1 MEMIFLLLL
10 IVLNGVF
17 AMSEI
22 AVVTARKLRLNQMIE
37 AGSKS
42 AQAALDLHEQPTSF
56 LSSVQI
62 GITSIGIL
70 NGIVGEAALAR
81 PLALSMAEAG
91 MDPET
96 SQVLATIGVVVLI
109 TYVSIVIGELVPK
122 RLAQLN
128 PEKVAARVALPMQW
142 LSRATHPFVRLLS
155 WSTDRLV
162 HLLHRGGES
171 TAGPIEDEVRA
182 LLEEGTRSG
191 IVHQDENQ
199 MVRNVM
205 RLDERPVKA
214 LMVHHADIH
223 FLDVNAD
230 PEINR
235 AALQNSRHSLYP
247 VCEGGLDRILG
258 LVHTKQL
265 LLQCLEGQDLD
276 LHAALLP
283 AEFLPDTV
291 SGMDL
296 LNHFRNS
303 RARMVFIVDEYGELE
318 GLATPQDVLRTV
330 VGSSGDPDD
339 PAGWAFQRQDGSWLL
354 DGLIGLSEVQD
365 LLELKRIPDT
375 GGDYHTLAGL
385 ILAQLGKLPATG
397 DTVFWDGWLFEIVD
411 MDERRVDKVL
421 ASRATEP
428 SEADETETVG

>member
-1 MEMIFLLLL
+1 MELFFLLLL
-10 IVLNGVF
+10 IVLNGIF

-37 AGSKS
+37 EGSVS
-42 AQAALDLHEQPTSF
+42 ARAALALHEQPTSF

-81 PLALSMAEAG
+81 PLALRMAEAG
-91 MDPET
+91 IDPET
-96 SQVLATIGVVVLI
+96 SQILATIGVVVLI

-128 PEKVAARVALPMQW
+128 PEVVAARVARPMQW

-162 HLLHRGGES
+162 QLLHRSGQAA
-171 TAGPIEDEVRA
+171 AGPIEDEVRA
-182 LLEEGTRSG
+182 LLEEGTRIG

-223 FLDVNAD
+223 FLDINAD
-230 PEINR
+230 PDATRN
-235 AALQNSRHSLYP
+235 ALQNSRHSLYP
-247 VCEGGLDRILG
+247 VCDGGLDRILG
-258 LVHTKQL
+258 IVHTKQL
-265 LLQCLEGQDLD
+265 LLQCMEEQPLD
-276 LHAALLP
+276 LRSALLP

-291 SGMDL
+291 TGMDL
-296 LNHFRNS
+296 LNHFRTN
-303 RARMVFIVDEYGELE
+303 RAPMVFIVDEYGELE

-330 VGSSGDPDD
+330 VGAGSDPDD

-354 DGLIGLSEVQD
+354 DGLIGLAEVQD
-365 LLELKRIPDT
+365 LLQLRQLPDT
-375 GGDYHTLAGL
+375 AGDYHTLAGL
-385 ILAQLGKLPATG
+385 MLAQLGRLPATG
-397 DTVFWDGWLFEIVD
+397 DTVDWEAWQFEIVD
-411 MDERRVDKVL
+411 MDDRRIDKVL
-421 ASRATEP
+421 ATWSGEDG
-428 SEADETETVG
+428 EADEIETVG

>member
-1 MEMIFLLLL
+1 MELIFLLFL
-10 IVLNGVF
+10 IMLNGIF

-37 AGSKS
+37 DGSKS
-42 AQAALDLHEQPTSF
+42 AQAALALHEQPTSF

-81 PLALSMAEAG
+81 PLALYMAGAG

-128 PEKVAARVALPMQW
+128 PEKVAARVARPMQW
-142 LSRATHPFVRLLS
+142 LARATHPFVRLLS

-162 HLLHRGGES
+162 RLLHRSGDS
-171 TAGPIEDEVRA
+171 VAAPIEDEVRA
-182 LLEEGTRSG
+182 LLEEAARSG
-191 IVHQDENQ
+191 LVHQDENQ

-223 FLDVNAD
+223 FLDVSAD
-230 PEINR
+230 PALHR
-235 AALQNSRHSLYP
+235 SALQNSRHSLYP
-247 VCEGGLDRILG
+247 VCDGGLDRILG
-258 LVHTKQL
+258 IVHTKQL
-265 LLQCLEGQDLD
+265 LLQCLEGKSLD
-276 LHAALLP
+276 LRTALLP

-303 RARMVFIVDEYGELE
+303 QSRMVFIVDEYGELE
-318 GLATPQDVLRTV
+318 GLATPEDVLRTV
-330 VGSSGDPDD
+330 VGSGSDPDD
-339 PAGWAFQRQDGSWLL
+339 PTGWAFQRQDGSWLF
-354 DGLIGLSEVQD
+354 DGLIGLAELQD
-365 LLELKRIPDT
+365 LLNLKRIPDT

-385 ILAQLGKLPATG
+385 ILALLGKLPATG
-397 DTVFWDGWLFEIVD
+397 DAVLWDGWHFEIVD
-411 MDERRVDKVL
+411 MDDRRIDKVL
-421 ASRATEP
+421 ALPAGDAAPGT
-428 SEADETETVG
+428 AD